1 MKSPCPSGKS
11 VFTYKVE
18 WTTELADAP
27 RVNIPIRLDRGA
39 DCMLFMSL
47 WSECPPKGDSEV
59 TEALCKVIRFWRHCS
74 QKGSML
80 VFQSQVF

>member
-1 MKSPCPSGKS
+1 MKSPGPSGKS

-18 WTTELADAP
+18 WTTELADGP
-27 RVNIPIRLDRGA
+27 RSQHTHQAGQGSRL
-39 DCMLFMSL
+39 MLFMSL

-59 TEALCKVIRFWRHCS
+59 TEALCKVIRFWRRCS